1 MIKSFFA
8 NQLQQ
13 DKNIQKFTRDELK
26 KVKAST
32 ITLQDIVNN
41 ANIKDDQKLQ
51 LIVLLGKPDKVQIL
65 KLVVGCVKLSYRFFY
80 QFEEHHPYANELY
93 HLILKYFAEPTDNNR
108 MIIESVLSTVR
119 SRIDLSTNNKYTM
132 SFGCNDNDADT
143 LYFALQD
150 ILFLLFN
157 AGCYIS
163 NADRPS
169 ALLYS
174 DSVFHHMCV
183 YINKA
188 CHYEKSQQRAESL
201 HRYLT
206 TFIQKN

>member
-1 MIKSFFA
+1 MIKTFNTKDLVA
-8 NQLQQ
+8 NT
-13 DKNIQKFTRDELK
+13 NIQKFTRDELK
-26 KVKAST
+26 KIKAQS

-51 LIVLLGKPDKVQIL
+51 LIVLLGKPTKEQIL
-65 KLVVGCVKLSYRFFY
+65 KLVVGCVKLSYRFFHAY
-80 QFEEHHPYANELY
+80 EEHHPYANELY

-108 MIIESVLSTVR
+108 MIIESVLGTVR
-119 SRIDLSTNNKYTM
+119 SRIDLTTNNTYTM
-132 SFGCNDNDADT
+132 SYGCNDNDADT

-163 NADRPS
+163 NSDRPS
-169 ALLYS
+169 ALLYY
-174 DSVFHHMCV
+174 DSVFHHMNV

-188 CHYEKSQQRAESL
+188 CHYEKKQERAESL
-201 HRYLT
+201 HRYLI
-206 TFIQKN
+206 TFIEKN